1 MYKLKNKVGFSVI
14 LVVLMI
20 LIIPNVKAETKQNTT
35 NTCDSILFDGKMLT
49 ADEANG
55 NIRVYAKAGKW
66 RLKYYINEDEATA
79 DYSMVIGNQPSP
91 IIEEYVGGETRVIR
105 VGAGNTIF
113 LVAELLDDDSI
124 KCKAGNVSISKEK
137 NNETNEIKI
146 SGTAAY
152 IAQSFPKSSLVNKSV
167 SGDASNSCQAMIEA
181 KLNVGDKTSYL
192 KTPEDINKYNAQMR
206 QSFPY
211 CYQSY
216 SSSFEVTASTID
228 AVRKES
234 LKAYKAYLDF
244 LNKQNDNIKYDAAI
258 DEIQKEGYKLL
269 EYSKKGVEV
278 GTLSCNK
285 KQTTENT
292 EKYYTTKQEVNN
304 SACRVQCVEQ
314 LQVTYD
320 PPEATKAGLCFQYK
334 VTVKSKVSCKAELTN
349 EIKWPTPVS
358 VCDYT
363 PICSGN
369 ANETQAGPNDNFD
382 SCINSCDGGNY
393 SQSCI
398 NKCYKKV
405 YGKTAKSTKT
415 ANTTSESN
423 VVKTTVTKTTNNSS
437 VVRLASDPYN
447 IAGCSSAEMKASAKN
462 FNNGVDDG
470 VIGNCAQKFYNVKQL
485 YPMGQYV
492 ALTSHPSWYTHKW
505 KTEVGAWNRSKWPKD
520 DDWVEFIKRAAP
532 YYFRDVE
539 TAKKTILSF
548 YPLNINGHNGYG
560 QKRQYAIDDD
570 GIKRQYTSKY
580 SCGEVC
586 GFRKTGGSNNCVSS
600 STDLQT
606 YYTKAFQGIYNELSA
621 CTTKAECKDGQ
632 ASFNMNVDYDKTTA
646 SGKDNSGNTEWD
658 ANNRT
663 NSDEK
668 TCYNPSG
675 DIKMFI
681 PLNSDKET
689 GTKDSICNINP
700 NGINGK
706 CYGKNNASYWQ
717 HYKTTITFPG
727 TWVDLKTS
735 KRYYKEPSTVEKNYL
750 KEKENYYCTG
760 YDYKPVNKTW
770 WDWKING
777 VGNIDNITVE
787 KPDNIKAKITNFGK
801 YNWSVNVNC
810 FYALNNQVTNCVGE
824 NCNPSCKDGECDT
837 TLNNVKIR
845 AVDQQNMF
853 AGRTGDSVGFNWT
866 SAAQDKVALNAS
878 NASAKTYGIDPGAYA
893 KELENAAKGNSN
905 AAYSGDADYSL
916 HLTKENI
923 KALRNYV
930 KSNGYTSYQGNGV
943 KPYKEVSGIDLYYYT
958 SGILGKNTY
967 TTSFQRNTKL
977 GVNND

>member
-1 MYKLKNKVGFSVI
+1 MYKFKNRVGFSII
-14 LVVLMI
+14 LVMICVLVM
-20 LIIPNVKAETKQNTT
+20 PNVKAETKQNTT
-35 NTCDSILFDGKMLT
+35 KTCESILYDGKMLT

-66 RLKYYINEDEATA
+66 KLKYYINEDEATA
-79 DYSMVIGNQPSP
+79 DYSMVIGNKPSP
-91 IIEEYVGGETRVIR
+91 TIEEYTGGETRIIR
-105 VGAGNTIF
+105 VGAGNSIF
-113 LVAELLDDDSI
+113 LVAELEEDDSI
-124 KCKAGNVSISKEK
+124 KCKAGSVGIKEA
-137 NNETNEIKI
+137 NGNSGTNEIEI

-152 IAQSFPKSSLVNKSV
+152 IVQSFPQTSLVNKTV
-167 SGDASNSCQAMIEA
+167 SGNALKSCQAMIEG
-181 KLNVGDKTSYL
+181 KLNPEDNNSYL
-192 KTPEDINKYNAQMR
+192 KTPADINKYNAQMR

-211 CYQSY
+211 CYQNY

-244 LNKQNDNIKYDAAI
+244 LTKQNDNVKYDAAI

-285 KQTTENT
+285 KQTAENT

-358 VCDYT
+358 VCDFT

-369 ANETQAGPNDNFD
+369 ARETQAGPNDNFD
-382 SCINSCDGGNY
+382 SCINSCDGGDY

-405 YGKTAKSTKT
+405 YGKTTKTKNKTTKANVVNTTVAKST
-415 ANTTSESN
+415 A
-423 VVKTTVTKTTNNSS
+423 NSS
-437 VVRLASDPYN
+437 VTRLSSDPYYN
-447 IAGCSSAEMKASAKN
+447 IAGCKTNNDIAKHVNECASA
-462 FNNGVDDG
+462 
-470 VIGNCAQKFYNVKQL
+470 FYELKQRL
-485 YPMGQYV
+485 PKGKYV
-492 ALTSHPSWYTHKW
+492 AATNHPSWYTHIW
-505 KTEVGAWNRSKWPKD
+505 QKD
-520 DDWVEFIKRAAP
+520 SDVANTTGTPSNDNWIESIKRAAP
-532 YYFRDVE
+532 YYFRDVA
-539 TAKKTILSF
+539 TSTKTIKSF
-548 YPLNINGHNGYG
+548 WKNSENGVNGYG
-560 QKRQYAIDDD
+560 EIRKYIIDNG
-570 GIKRQYTSKY
+570 GIKRQRSSKY
-580 SCGEVC
+580 SCGETC

-632 ASFNMNVDYDKTTA
+632 ASFNMNVDYDKTTT
-646 SGKDNSGNTEWD
+646 SGKEETGNTKWD

-681 PLNSDKET
+681 PLNVDKET

-706 CYGKNNASYWQ
+706 CYGKNNLSYWQ

-810 FYALNNQVTNCVGE
+810 FYALSNQVTNCVGE
-824 NCNPSCKDGECDT
+824 NCNPSCKGGECDT
-837 TLNNVKIR
+837 TLNNVKVR
-845 AVDQQNMF
+845 AIDQQNIF

-866 SAAQDKVALNAS
+866 SAAQDKVALNSS
-878 NASAKTYGIDPGAYA
+878 NASAKTYGIDPGVYA
-893 KELENAAKGNSN
+893 KELEDAAKENSN

-930 KSNGYTSYQGNGV
+930 KSNGYTSYKGNGV
-943 KPYKEVSGIDLYYYT
+943 KPYNEVSGIDLYYYT
-958 SGILGKNTY
+958 SGILDKNTY